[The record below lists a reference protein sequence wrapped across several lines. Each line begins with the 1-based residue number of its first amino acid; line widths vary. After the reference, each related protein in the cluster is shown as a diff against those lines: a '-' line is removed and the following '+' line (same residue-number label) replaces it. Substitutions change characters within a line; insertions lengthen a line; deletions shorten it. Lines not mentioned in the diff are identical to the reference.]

1 MVDTRFLIVRLGSM
15 GDIVHALPAVHAL
28 RESFPE
34 ARIDWVVETKWQP
47 LVRGNP
53 DINEAIPVKRTTW
66 TILRTCLGRLRA
78 GRYDCLLDFQG
89 LYKSAALGWLSGTK
103 KRIGWDRR
111 AAREGGAAVF
121 YTRPVTP
128 RAAHVVDQNIELA
141 QAAGAQPGAV
151 KFFLPRDPQAER
163 EVESFLSTE
172 GLGKFFVLSPG
183 GGWRAKCWPPERYGE
198 LHRALAERYG
208 MRGVVNYGPG
218 EEQLAAA
225 VRASAGTSAPI
236 PAKLRLEQFL
246 ALVRRATFLVGGDS
260 GPLHVAVAV
269 GTPVVGLYGPTDP
282 ARNGPYSKADIVV
295 RNAGADET
303 TYKRGDEYASSMLS
317 ITVEQ
322 VLAAVERRRE
332 QVR

>member
-1 MVDTRFLIVRLGSM
+1 MADTRFLVVRLGSM

-28 RESFPE
+28 RESFPD
-34 ARIDWVVETKWQP
+34 ARIDWVVEAKWLP
-47 LVRGNP
+47 LLRGNP
-53 DINEAIPVKRTTW
+53 DISEAIPVKRTTW

-78 GRYDCLLDFQG
+78 GGYDCLLDFQG
-89 LYKSAALGWLSGTK
+89 LYKSAALGWLAGAK

-121 YTRPVTP
+121 YTQHVMPA
-128 RAAHVVDQNIELA
+128 AAHVVDQNFELA
-141 QAAGAQPGAV
+141 QAAGAQPGEV
-151 KFFLPRDPQAER
+151 RFPLPRDAQTER
-163 EVESFLSTE
+163 DVESLLATE
-172 GLGKFFVLSPG
+172 RLTKFFVLSPG
-183 GGWRAKCWPPERYGE
+183 GGWRTKCWPPERYGE

-208 MRGVVNYGPG
+208 MRGVLNYGPG
-218 EEQLAAA
+218 EEPLATA
-225 VRASAGTSAPI
+225 VRAAAGTPAPV

-246 ALVRRATFLVGGDS
+246 ALARRASFLVGGDS

-295 RNAGADET
+295 RNAGTEET
-303 TYKRGDEYASSMLS
+303 TYKRTDEFAPSMLS

-322 VLAAVERRRE
+322 VLAAVERRME

>member
-1 MVDTRFLIVRLGSM
+1 MADTRFLIVRLGSM

-28 RESFPE
+28 RESSPD
-34 ARIDWVVETKWQP
+34 ARVDWVVETKWLP
-47 LVRGNP
+47 LLRGNP

-89 LYKSAALGWLSGTK
+89 LYKSAALGWLSGAK
-103 KRIGWDRR
+103 RRIGWDRR

-121 YTRPVTP
+121 YTQHVLPAT
-128 RAAHVVDQNIELA
+128 AHVVDQNIELA
-141 QAAGAQPGAV
+141 QAAGALPGEV
-151 KFFLPRDPQAER
+151 KFSLPSDPQAEK
-163 EVESFLSTE
+163 EVESLLATE
-172 GLGKFFVLSPG
+172 GLSKFFVLSPG

-198 LHRALAERYG
+198 LHRGLAERFG

-218 EEQLAAA
+218 EESLAAT
-225 VRASAGTSAPI
+225 VRGAAGTPTPV
-236 PAKLRLEQFL
+236 PAKLRLEQFV
-246 ALVRRATFLVGGDS
+246 ALVRRASFLVGGDS

-295 RNAGADET
+295 RTAGADET
-303 TYKRGDEYASSMLS
+303 TYKRGDEFAPSMLA

-322 VLAAVERRRE
+322 ALAAVERRME